1 MKNLSTCGLMGIGLF
16 AFARVMWLW
25 KAGYGVGAVMMS
37 GVSFALV
44 LIWIFRIWRDSK
56 SYVN

>member
-1 MKNLSTCGLMGIGLF
+1 MGIGLF
-16 AFARVMWLW
+16 AFVRATWLW
-25 KAGYGVGAVMMS
+25 KAGYGFGAVMMS

-56 SYVN
+56 LYVN

>member
-25 KAGYGVGAVMMS
+25 KAGCGVGVAMMFS
-37 GVSFALV
+37 VFFAPVS
-44 LIWIFRIWRDSK
+44 IWIFRIWRDSK
-56 SYVN
+56 PFVN